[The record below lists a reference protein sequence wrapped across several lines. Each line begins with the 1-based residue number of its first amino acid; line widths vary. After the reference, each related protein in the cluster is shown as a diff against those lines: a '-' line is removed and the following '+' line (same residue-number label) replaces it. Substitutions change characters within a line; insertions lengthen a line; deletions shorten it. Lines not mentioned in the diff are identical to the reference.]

1 MRSAGLDCLLNVV
14 RQVAV
19 RVVELVGGTLTL
31 CVELTR
37 LDREKHNQRQ
47 REQGAEN
54 GREARSASHLHLVDQ
69 KLISRLMWN
78 TGPLAPTG

>member
-1 MRSAGLDCLLNVV
+1 M
-14 RQVAV
+14 

-31 CVELTR
+31 CVERTR
-37 LDREKHNQRQ
+37 ADHEQHQQRQ
-47 REQGAEN
+47 REEGTERAAERAE
-54 GREARSASHLHLVDQ
+54 GLRVIHLVDQ